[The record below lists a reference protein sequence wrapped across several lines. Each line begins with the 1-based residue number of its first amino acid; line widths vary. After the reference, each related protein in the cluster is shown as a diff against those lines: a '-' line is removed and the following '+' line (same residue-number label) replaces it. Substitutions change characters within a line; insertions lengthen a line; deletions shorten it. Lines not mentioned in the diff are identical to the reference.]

1 MTENQ
6 VVSVD
11 EVNVIFEGC
20 DSYAGFQK
28 VFWNVTV
35 FENRRRMLAFYADG
49 DYEAVELADDD
60 MIMTALLNKDFREEQ
75 FRLAFGAIDG
85 DELND

>member
-1 MTENQ
+1 MAN

-20 DSYAGFQK
+20 DSYTGFQK

-35 FENRRRMLAFYADG
+35 FVNRRRLLAFFVDG
-49 DYEAVELADDD
+49 CSETVELDNDG
-60 MIMTALLNKDFREEQ
+60 MIMHALMDKQFREEQ
-75 FRLAFGAIDG
+75 FRIAFGAFGG
-85 DELND
+85 DLND

>member
-1 MTENQ
+1 MAE

-35 FENRRRMLAFYADG
+35 FDNRRRLLAFFVDG
-49 DYEAVELADDD
+49 CSEAVELDNDG
-60 MIMTALLNKDFREEQ
+60 MIMIALLDKDFREEQ
-75 FRLAFGAIDG
+75 FRMAFGAIEIEG
-85 DELND
+85 